1 MNQQLVPHL
10 FRTEYSKIT
19 AVLCRRFGFDKI
31 EVAEDIASE
40 TFLAA
45 LETWS
50 FNGVP
55 ENPTAW
61 LYAVATNKATNFVH
75 RTQVFNNKVSAQ
87 IKIDN
92 RNNPS
97 IDLSESNILDS
108 QLRMLF
114 AVCSPVIPAEAQIGL
129 ALRILCG
136 FGIDEIADAFLTNKE
151 TINKRLF
158 RAKEKLRQEKVELDF
173 PGEMF
178 LQKRLDNV
186 LRTLYL
192 FFNEGYYSATDNA
205 VIREELCNEA
215 MRLTS
220 LLLTHEKTQLPPV
233 YALFALMCFHS
244 SRFKARKN
252 NLGEMILYDD
262 QDESLWD
269 RELISKGAWHLQ
281 QSAQGSNLSK
291 YHIEASIAYWHT
303 VKTGATQKWENILK
317 LYDLLVKI
325 DDSPIIHLNRILAL
339 SKVQTHAVA
348 IQEAEKLVLT
358 DNHFYHALLGELYS
372 SINHELAIHHF
383 QNAVLLAKTETEK
396 KVLRSRLEA
405 LKTQPLNGKAT
416 SGF

>member
-31 EVAEDIASE
+31 EIAEDIASE

-45 LETWS
+45 LETWP
-50 FNGVP
+50 FNGTP

-61 LYAVATNKATNFVH
+61 LYAVATNKATNVVH
-75 RTQVFNNKVSAQ
+75 RAQLFSDKVSAQ

-114 AVCSPVIPAEAQIGL
+114 AVCSPVIPSEAQIGL

-158 RAKEKLRQEKVELDF
+158 RAKEKLRQEKVELEF

-192 FFNEGYYSATDNA
+192 FFNEGYYSETDNA
-205 VIREELCNEA
+205 VIREEWCNEA

-303 VKTGATQKWENILK
+303 VKTDATQKWENILK

-339 SKVQTHAVA
+339 SKVQTRDVA
-348 IQEAEKLVLT
+348 IREAKKLALT

-372 SINHELAIHHF
+372 STNHELAIHHF

-396 KVLRSRLEA
+396 KVLKSRLDA
-405 LKTQPLNGKAT
+405 LKTQPHNGKAT
-416 SGF
+416 ADF